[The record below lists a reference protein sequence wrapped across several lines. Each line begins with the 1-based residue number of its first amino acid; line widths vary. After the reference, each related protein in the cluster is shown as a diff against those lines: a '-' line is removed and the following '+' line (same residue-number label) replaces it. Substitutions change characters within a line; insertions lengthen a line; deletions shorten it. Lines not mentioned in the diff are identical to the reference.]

1 MNGRIRRRGLA
12 LAVATGLAFALGG
25 ASTAAQ
31 AVSVNDSS
39 CPQGSLCVW
48 EGANYTGTKHVDP
61 DIGGCLSLSQPVRSA
76 KNYSDHLASFW
87 IGEACIDS
95 GSVNDIVFPGEEAP
109 SFWFGPA
116 WSIGSYAG

>member
-31 AVSVNDSS
+31 AVPASDSS
-39 CPQGSLCVW
+39 CPQGSLCAW
-48 EGANYTGTKHVDP
+48 TGANYTGTKYVNPLTGDCDGLP
-61 DIGGCLSLSQPVRSA
+61 QAVRSA
-76 KNYSDHLASFW
+76 KNHTDRLASFW

-95 GSVNDIVFPGEEAP
+95 GSVNDILFPGEETP
-109 SFWFGPA
+109 SFWFGAA
-116 WSIGSYAG
+116 WSVGSYAG